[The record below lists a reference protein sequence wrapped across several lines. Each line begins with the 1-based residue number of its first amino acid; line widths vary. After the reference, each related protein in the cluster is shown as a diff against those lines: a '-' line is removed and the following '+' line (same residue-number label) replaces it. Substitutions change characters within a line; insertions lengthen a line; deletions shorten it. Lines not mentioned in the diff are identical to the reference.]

1 VTQLTPRPTVR
12 SDQAEPSSPPL
23 PRQDPIT
30 ALPIL
35 ILYPHSRCNCRCTM
49 CDIWKNTTKAE
60 LKVEDVL
67 GWVPEW
73 KSLGVE
79 RVVLSGGEA
88 LMHSRLWEICEG
100 LRAAGI
106 RTTLLS
112 TGLLLRR
119 HAQDVVRY
127 SDDVV
132 VSLDGPRERH
142 DAIRRI
148 DGAFDKLADGV
159 RAVRAADPD
168 GAVRVSARCV
178 VQKANHREMRAT
190 VVAAHEL
197 GVDGISFL
205 AADVSSEAFNRPG
218 GWGPERVSEVALDAS
233 DLPALAA
240 ELDALATQHD
250 ADFAT
255 GFIAESPDKLRRR
268 LLQYYAA
275 LRGRGD
281 FDPIECNAPWVSSV
295 IETDGTVRPCF
306 FQPPLGNLHEAGSLG
321 AVLNSPAAQKW
332 RLGLDTHRDEICRR
346 CVCSLSLRAADPA

>member
-1 VTQLTPRPTVR
+1 MT
-12 SDQAEPSSPPL
+12 PL
-23 PRQDPIT
+23 PRRDPIT

-60 LKVEDVL
+60 VNVEDVL
-67 GWVPEW
+67 RWVPEW
-73 KSLGVE
+73 RSLGVE

-88 LMHSRLWEICEG
+88 LMHSRLWEICDG
-100 LRAAGI
+100 LRAAGM

-119 HAQDVVRY
+119 HAQDVARY

-132 VSLDGPRERH
+132 VSLDGPRARH

-148 DGAFDKLADGV
+148 DGAYDKLADGV

-178 VQKANHREMRAT
+178 VQKPNHREMRAT
-190 VVAAHEL
+190 VFAAHEL
-197 GVDGISFL
+197 GLDGISFL

-218 GWGPERVSEVALDAS
+218 GWGPDRVSEVALDAS
-233 DLPALAA
+233 DLPALEA
-240 ELDALATQHD
+240 ELDALATQHHG
-250 ADFAT
+250 DFAS

-275 LRGRGD
+275 LRGQGD
-281 FDPIECNAPWVSSV
+281 FDPIECNAPWVSTV

-306 FQPPLGNLHEAGSLG
+306 FQPPLGNLHEAGSLA
-321 AVLNSPAAQKW
+321 AVLNSTAAQAW
-332 RLGLDTHRDEICRR
+332 RRGLDTHRDEICRR
-346 CVCSLSLRAADPA
+346 CVCSLALRAGPAEPAPTGRRARDVV